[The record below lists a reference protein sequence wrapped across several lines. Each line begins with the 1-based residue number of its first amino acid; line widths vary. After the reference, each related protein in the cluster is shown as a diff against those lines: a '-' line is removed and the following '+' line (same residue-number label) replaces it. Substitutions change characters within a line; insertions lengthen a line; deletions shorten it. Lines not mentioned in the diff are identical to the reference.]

1 MSVWKG
7 EKGEGV
13 HLGSCCD
20 KPGKNREGGKHI
32 TWGEKEGRY
41 RLGEQSG
48 RRNAE
53 DLATGCGRPGR
64 GRNGMVART
73 PAGGGAGHLAMLFIQ
88 TGN

>member
-41 RLGEQSG
+41 RLGELPPF
-48 RRNAE
+48 RRTVREAE
-53 DLATGCGRPGR
+53 CRGLGDWMWETREREEWNGC
-64 GRNGMVART
+64 
-73 PAGGGAGHLAMLFIQ
+73 
-88 TGN
+88 